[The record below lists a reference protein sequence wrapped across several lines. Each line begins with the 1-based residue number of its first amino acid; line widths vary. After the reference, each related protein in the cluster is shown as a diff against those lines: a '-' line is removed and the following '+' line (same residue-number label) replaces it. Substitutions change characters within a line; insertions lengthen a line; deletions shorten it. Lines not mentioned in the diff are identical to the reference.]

1 MSAQDGLMG
10 AHRLTRDV
18 PHGVLFPFLG
28 GTVGMDQILGVL
40 QFAVD
45 GLSQRQQVT
54 ADNLANVDTPGY
66 TAQEVGF
73 ESSLQQA
80 MASPDGGQATVTVSA
95 DPTAPGT
102 NGNNVDTGS
111 QLVSAEQTTL
121 QYQTMVEMLN
131 AQYRLIQGA
140 AGGSFQ

>member
-1 MSAQDGLMG
+1 
-10 AHRLTRDV
+10 
-18 PHGVLFPFLG
+18 
-28 GTVGMDQILGVL
+28 MDQILSVL

-54 ADNLANVDTPGY
+54 ADNLANVDTPGF
-66 TAQEVGF
+66 TAQQVNF

-80 MASPDGGQATVTVSA
+80 LTSPDGGQATVTVGA
-95 DPTAPGT
+95 DPTAPGS
-102 NGNNVDTGS
+102 NGNNVDTGA
-111 QLVSAEQTTL
+111 QLVTAEQTTL

-140 AGGSFQ
+140 AGGSFE

>member
-1 MSAQDGLMG
+1 
-10 AHRLTRDV
+10 
-18 PHGVLFPFLG
+18 
-28 GTVGMDQILGVL
+28 MDPILSVL

-54 ADNLANVDTPGY
+54 ADNLANTDTPGF
-66 TAQEVGF
+66 TAQQVGF

-80 MASPDGGQATVTVSA
+80 LSSPNGGPATVTVSA
-95 DPTAPGT
+95 DPTAPGA
-102 NGNNVDTGS
+102 NGNNVDTAN
-111 QLVSAEQTTL
+111 QLVTAEQTTL

-131 AQYRLIQGA
+131 AQFRLIQGA